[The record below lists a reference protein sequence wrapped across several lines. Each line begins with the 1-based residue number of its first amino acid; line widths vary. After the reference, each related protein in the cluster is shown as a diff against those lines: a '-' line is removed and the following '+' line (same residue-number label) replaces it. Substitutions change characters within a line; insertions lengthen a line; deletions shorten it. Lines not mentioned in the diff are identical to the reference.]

1 MSDSPLDASLQRLEE
16 RLRLARDRAAALA
29 TPALERVGP
38 YRIEEEL
45 GSGGMGIVF
54 KARHESLDRVV
65 ALKLIRTEHRF
76 SGEARERFLR
86 EARVVSRLDHK
97 NLCRVYEF
105 GEHEGLPWFAM
116 QWIPGAT
123 LQDRLDAAR
132 RSKTQVASPTDL
144 AALFAVLADAL
155 HYAHEAGLV
164 HRDIK
169 PSNIVLDVDPVI
181 LDFGV
186 ARDTEAAD
194 KTLTAS
200 DQMIGTPLYLPPE
213 RVRLDGSRDDRRQ
226 DVYALGVTLYECL
239 TLERP
244 FDGPSSAA
252 IFESILRARPKP
264 IRRLNPAVDPAL
276 ETVVRTA
283 MDPDK
288 ERRYETARAFADDL
302 RRAARGETTEAKLP
316 GMLLRTRRWIGANP
330 VAASVLGVLGVSTIA
345 IASQWLRAERN
356 LRRFDLLAT
365 DVHLQELRE
374 DPAVLLPARSENV
387 TALEHWLA
395 SGALPLLDKRPDLEA
410 ARDELRKAA
419 FPYDETQT
427 QFDAAKHP
435 RLLASRSERKR
446 LEQVEGFLER
456 LAGEAPT
463 DDIQRRR
470 ARAERER
477 ARIRAGLAL
486 LERDPLALRSHRFSD
501 PSDQYLHDGLE
512 RLLAALHEFE
522 HADVERVRDQLAW
535 AKRVQRITID
545 DVRRDWDL
553 ARDRVAKDTRFEGLE
568 LTPQLGLVPIG
579 PDPSSRL
586 EEFAFVRSGSL
597 PRRAANGVL
606 HCEPDCAIVFVLL
619 PPSVAHVGRNAPGEI
634 GDADEL
640 PVHDVRLDAF
650 FFAKH
655 ELTQAQWISLTRG
668 EEPSKFLAGTIHG
681 ERVLTLRNPVE
692 QISYDRTLEV
702 LSMHELTIPTE
713 VQWEYAC
720 RAPDRG
726 ALTTSTPWWT
736 GADLASLKGAENL
749 GDATAGRFNKAWHKV
764 PFEDGHYV
772 HAPVGTFRANA
783 FGLHDMHGNVR
794 EWCLDRFHPYSD
806 RARNGDGL
814 RLGSRQSDVVVT
826 RGGAFD
832 YDAIA
837 SRSAR
842 RDAWPA
848 YSVSA
853 NQGARA
859 ARAVHGLRN
868 R

>member
-1 MSDSPLDASLQRLEE
+1 
-16 RLRLARDRAAALA
+16 
-29 TPALERVGP
+29 
-38 YRIEEEL
+38 
-45 GSGGMGIVF
+45 
-54 KARHESLDRVV
+54 
-65 ALKLIRTEHRF
+65 HRF

-123 LQDRLDAAR
+123 LQDRLDEAR
-132 RSKTQVASPTDL
+132 RSGTSVASPTEL

-169 PSNIVLDVDPVI
+169 PSNIALDVDPVI

-186 ARDTEAAD
+186 ARDTEASD

-200 DQMIGTPLYLPPE
+200 GQMIGTPLYLPPE
-213 RVRLDGSRDDRRQ
+213 RVRMDGSRDDRRQ

-244 FDGPSSAA
+244 YDGPSSAA

-283 MDPDK
+283 MDADK
-288 ERRYETARAFADDL
+288 ERRYETARSFADDL
-302 RRAARGETTEAKLP
+302 RRAAGGEATEAKSP
-316 GMLLRTRRWIGANP
+316 GLFLRTRRWISANP
-330 VAASVLGVLGVSTIA
+330 VAASVLGVLGISTIA
-345 IASQWLRAERN
+345 IASQWVRAERN

-365 DVHLQELRE
+365 DVRLQELRE
-374 DPAVLLPARSENV
+374 DPAVRLPARRENIA
-387 TALEHWLA
+387 ALETWLA
-395 SGALPLLDKRPDLEA
+395 DGAVPLLDKRVELEA
-410 ARDELRKAA
+410 ARDELRSAA
-419 FPYDETQT
+419 LPYDETRK

-435 RLLASRSERKR
+435 RLLASRSEHKR

-463 DDIQRRR
+463 DDVRRRR

-477 ARIRAGLAL
+477 SRIRATLAS
-486 LERDPLALRSHRFSD
+486 LERDPLALRSHRFAD

-522 HADVERVRDQLAW
+522 HTDVERVRDQLTW
-535 AKRVQRITID
+535 AKHVERTTID
-545 DVRRDWDL
+545 DVRQDWDL
-553 ARDRVAKDTRFEGLE
+553 ARRRLAKDARFDEFV

-579 PDPSSRL
+579 PDPRSKL

-597 PRRAANGVL
+597 PRREANGSL
-606 HCEPDCAIVFVLL
+606 HCDPDCAIVFALL
-619 PPSVAHVGRNAPGEI
+619 PPGVAHVGRNAPGEV

-640 PVHDVRLDAF
+640 PVHDVHLDAF
-650 FFAKH
+650 FLAKH
-655 ELTQAQWISLTRG
+655 ELTQAQWITLARG
-668 EEPSKFLAGTIHG
+668 EEPSKFHAGTIHG

-702 LSMHELTIPTE
+702 LAMHELTLPTE

-720 RAPDRG
+720 RAPNRG
-726 ALTTSTPWWT
+726 ALMESTPWWT
-736 GADLASLKGAENL
+736 GADLASLDGAENL

-764 PFEDGHYV
+764 PFDDGHYV

-783 FGLHDMHGNVR
+783 FGLYDMHGNVR
-794 EWCLDRFHPYSD
+794 EWCLDWSHPYSD
-806 RARNGDGL
+806 PARDGDGL
-814 RLGSRQSDVVVT
+814 RTGSRQSDIVVT

-832 YDAIA
+832 YPAIA

-842 RDAWPA
+842 RDAWPP
-848 YSVSA
+848 YSISA

-859 ARAVHGLRN
+859 ARAVQGLRS